1 MRKWITLIV
10 LVVFSATGEQL
21 VRGDESLFSK
31 VRVNS
36 TFSSQ
41 KDDTTDNRAPAGT
54 KLTDAGQLL
63 RLLNEIGVKAEESG
77 SKAIGF
83 QMGKAPDSF
92 LVVVTISDDEN
103 QLEVMV
109 RLAQVGENQELPAD
123 KSLGLLTA
131 TRKYAPSRFAYNGEL
146 RAITLLHNVRNEGT
160 DAKVLGD
167 QLLKL
172 LAIAKE
178 TRQLWDIAA
187 KADQAAPQ
195 TETETETETQ
205 SDSKLTL
212 VGTWSAVR
220 SATEAFA
227 IQLKSD
233 GKFALVYV
241 NSGKQNRST
250 GTYSFNGESLNLL
263 GGDGLKL
270 NGAVS
275 NLSEKQFQVEFQPGS
290 SLTFKSVRQEAGP
303 N

>member
-167 QLLKL
+167 QLLRL
-172 LAIAKE
+172 IAIAKE
-178 TRQLWDIAA
+178 TRKLWDIAA
-187 KADQAAPQ
+187 KADQAVSPQ
-195 TETETETETQ
+195 TETQTETQ

>member
-31 VRVNS
+31 VRVDS

-41 KDDTTDNRAPAGT
+41 KDDTTDNRAPVGT

-63 RLLNEIGVKAEESG
+63 RLANEIGVKAEELG

-92 LVVVTISDDEN
+92 LVVVKISDDEN

-167 QLLKL
+167 QLLRL
-172 LAIAKE
+172 IAIAKE
-178 TRQLWDIAA
+178 TRKLWDIAA
-187 KADQAAPQ
+187 KADQAVSPQ
-195 TETETETETQ
+195 TETQTEAQ

-212 VGTWSAVR
+212 VGTWAAVQ

-241 NSGKQNRST
+241 NGGKQNRST

>member
-10 LVVFSATGEQL
+10 LVAFSATAEQL
-21 VRGDESLFSK
+21 VRGDDSLFSK
-31 VRVNS
+31 VRVDS

-41 KDDTTDNRAPAGT
+41 KDDTTANRAPVGT

-63 RLLNEIGVKAEESG
+63 RLLNEIGVKAEELG

-92 LVVVTISDDEN
+92 LIVVRISDDEN
-103 QLEVMV
+103 QLEVKV
-109 RLAQVGENQELPAD
+109 RLAQAGENQELPAD

-146 RAITLLHNVRNEGT
+146 RAIMLLHNVSNEGT

-167 QLLKL
+167 QLLRL

-178 TRQLWDIAA
+178 TRKLWDIA
-187 KADQAAPQ
+187 KADPTGPA
-195 TETETETETQ
+195 ETETPSENN
-205 SDSKLTL
+205 LTL
-212 VGTWSAVR
+212 VGTWSAVQ

-270 NGAVS
+270 NGGVS

-290 SLTFKSVRQEAGP
+290 SLTFKSAGQGK
-303 N
+303 